1 MVGSQRKPPIPD
13 ALPSDV
19 VLVID
24 DEPQIRRV
32 VRNALGGLSVRFIE
46 ASTGTEGL
54 DIAAAEQPA
63 LIILDLGLPDREGG
77 DVCRDLRTF
86 TQAPI
91 IVLSARG
98 SDREKEKLLDA
109 GADDY
114 VTKPFSTIELA
125 ARIRV
130 QLRRAAASHAGGRDE
145 PTITAGNLR
154 IDLVARTVRR
164 DGEIIHLT
172 RTEWNLLRAFV
183 AHAGQTMT
191 HSQLFTAVWGSDTA
205 GDAQQYLRVYVG
217 QLRRKLEADPVRP
230 RLIRTES
237 AVGYRFELPE

>member
-1 MVGSQRKPPIPD
+1 MAGYQRRPPID
-13 ALPSDV
+13 EALTSGT

-32 VRNALGGLSVRFIE
+32 IRNALSGLPLHVSE
-46 ASTGTEGL
+46 AATGSEGI
-54 DIAAAEQPA
+54 DIAASEQPA
-63 LIILDLGLPDREGG
+63 LVILDLGLPDRDGS
-77 DVCRDLRTF
+77 DVCRDLRAF
-86 TQAPI
+86 TRAPI

-130 QLRRAAASHAGGRDE
+130 QLRRANMPALPGRDQR
-145 PTITAGNLR
+145 TITAGDLL

-164 DGEIIHLT
+164 NGDVVHLT

-191 HSQLFTAVWGSDTA
+191 HSQLFTAVRGSDTA

-217 QLRRKLEADPVRP
+217 QLRRKLEVDPVRP
-230 RLIRTES
+230 KLIRTES